1 MAYSEAQKKATMKYM
16 KNAYD
21 RIEIKVP
28 KGKKAT
34 IQEFASSNG
43 ESVNTF
49 VNRLIDEAMGIQ
61 KTMSE

>member
-1 MAYSEAQKKATMKYM
+1 MKYM

-34 IQEFASSNG
+34 IQDYAKAHD
-43 ESVNTF
+43 ESVNSF
-49 VNRLIDEAMGIQ
+49 IMSIIDKAM
-61 KTMSE
+61 EEHL

>member
-28 KGKKAT
+28 KGK